1 MAVMVLVTGVAGFIG
16 SHLMERLLGQ
26 GCEVVGLDDLS
37 AGNRANLAK
46 ALQNAR
52 FKFVEGDL
60 SDLKTTREALG
71 KCTLIFHLA
80 ADPEVQRG
88 FQDPNR
94 QLKQN
99 LLATFN
105 LLEAIRM
112 RHLRQ
117 QFTGSRH

>member
-1 MAVMVLVTGVAGFIG
+1 MFWVVGFIG
-16 SHLMERLLGQ
+16 SHLIERLPGQ
-26 GCEVVGLDDLS
+26 GCGVVGLDDLS

-60 SDLKTTREALG
+60 SELKTTREDLG
-71 KCTLIFHLA
+71 KCTLIFHLT

-88 FQDPNR
+88 SQDPNR

-112 RHLRQ
+112 RKIATR
-117 QFTGSRH
+117 F